1 MRKNLMIGTAVAV
14 AILAVG
20 GAGYAYTSNQ
30 NEKETSSLAAEKV
43 AMEKKVADD
52 KMTLEKDAS
61 GTTIEKTDE
70 VVTRTEEVMAK
81 AETPAAE
88 TVMVKAPSYTTLVDF
103 DKDPSIYKDN
113 KKVYFF
119 HAPWCSI
126 CQGIHN
132 DISSDTSQIPTG
144 TTFIKTDFDS
154 STSLRQKYGVT
165 TQYTFVQVDNNGNEL
180 KQWSATNLDKAIAGI
195 Q

>member
-1 MRKNLMIGTAVAV
+1 MRKNLMIGTVVGV

-20 GAGYAYTSNQ
+20 GAGYVYTSNQ
-30 NEKETSSLAAEKV
+30 NEKELSSLAAEKL
-43 AMEKKVADD
+43 AMEKKDSDD
-52 KMTLEKDAS
+52 KTAMEINPSEVSADKTEDAMV
-61 GTTIEKTDE
+61 KTDE
-70 VVTRTEEVMAK
+70 AMKKDEAPSED
-81 AETPAAE
+81 
-88 TVMVKAPSYTTLVDF
+88 TVMVKASSYTTLADF
-103 DKDPSIYKDN
+103 DKDPSIYKDD

-180 KQWSATNLDKAIAGI
+180 KQWSATNLDNAIAGI